1 MVQEKVKL
9 LNIWWNTIYTKK
21 ISTLSIVL
29 GSLLMMTLYLVAL
42 DKQTQEVTTK
52 EFINLLDSNCF
63 KEVVFVEE
71 EYFSS
76 KNVKAKR
83 I

>member
-9 LNIWWNTIYTKK
+9 LNIWWNIIYTKK